1 MRQLVPYEDLT
12 TPPPPASGSTSSTP
26 LTFAG
31 EKPPS
36 APPAKKRK
44 KTNSKPW
51 QRPHPE
57 HWDDPAAGAGDAS
70 VHMVYDDEGEPTGV
84 HPDYA
89 AEEEEGEMAEDEEES
104 RELTHNEIWDDS
116 ALIDAWNS
124 AAAEYEAFNGKGKSW
139 KDQPVKKSPLWYNVP
154 PDPEK
159 IKARQA
165 KVNAAPI
172 PTVEAETDS
181 QPIDFNTFV
190 PTHDPSLGFPAPA
203 PPMQNGQA
211 QASFNTPISRDEAFN
226 RALNAM
232 YWTGYWTAIY
242 HSHSQT
248 GAPIPNGTD
257 EMDEG
262 KEEEEEEITDFV
274 STQR

>member
-1 MRQLVPYEDLT
+1 
-12 TPPPPASGSTSSTP
+12 
-26 LTFAG
+26 
-31 EKPPS
+31 
-36 APPAKKRK
+36 
-44 KTNSKPW
+44 
-51 QRPHPE
+51 
-57 HWDDPAAGAGDAS
+57 
-70 VHMVYDDEGEPTGV
+70 MVYDDEGEPTGV

-89 AEEEEGEMAEDEEES
+89 AEEEEGEMVEDGEES
-104 RELTHNEIWDDS
+104 RELTHDEIWDDS

-124 AAAEYEAFNGKGKSW
+124 AAAEYEAFNGKGKDW

-165 KVNAAPI
+165 KANPAPT
-172 PTVEAETDS
+172 PAVEAEADS
-181 QPIDFNTFV
+181 QPIDFSTFV
-190 PTHDPSLGFPAPA
+190 PTHDPSLGFPASA
-203 PPMQNGQA
+203 PPMQNGQV
-211 QASFNTPISRDEAFN
+211 QAPLNTPISRDEAFN

-242 HSHSQT
+242 HSHGQT

-262 KEEEEEEITDFV
+262 KEEEEEEITDLV